1 MTSAISCTSDAAS
14 SDAIAELHA
23 FLLGGGLE
31 NRRSGTLIR
40 WRSGATTVHETVI
53 PFVRR
58 DGENRPKLP
67 GQRSREP
74 SYRREHLPGEQATQV
89 RLSPLRPE
97 WYPPVAAN
105 IQVVL
110 HRAN

>member
-1 MTSAISCTSDAAS
+1 MKPLSPL
-14 SDAIAELHA
+14 AE
-23 FLLGGGLE
+23 GVE
-31 NRRSGTLIR
+31 RT
-40 WRSGATTVHETVI
+40 
-53 PFVRR
+53 
-58 DGENRPKLP
+58 RPKLP

-105 IQVVL
+105 I
-110 HRAN
+110 